1 MKAGDI
7 YNTNGS
13 CKIKVIE
20 NNGWNKVLVEFQDK
34 HKHRVITSRSHVKNG
49 DIRNPYEPVV
59 QGLGY
64 IGVGKYSGS
73 LTGGYRQIYKCWVH
87 MIERCYN
94 QKRLSLF
101 PTYKGCTVH
110 PDWHNFQN
118 FAEWYMSQEHQGV
131 GYHIDKDILVKGNKV
146 YSPDTC
152 CLVPMQIN
160 SMFSSRGKTIGSE
173 MTGVTKQKGRFR
185 ARLNIDGKP
194 KHLGY
199 FDTEN
204 EAHEVFLKER
214 VKFVRNTAI
223 EYEGRIDISVF
234 EAIMSLADRMEN
246 GEYYV

>member
-7 YNTNGS
+7 YKTNGG

-20 NNGWNKVLVEFQDK
+20 NNGWDKVLIEFQDK
-34 HKHRVITSRSHVKNG
+34 HKHRIITSRSHVQNG
-49 DIRNPYEPVV
+49 GIRNPYEPVV

-73 LTGGYRQIYKCWVH
+73 LTGGYRQVYKCWVH

-110 PDWHNFQN
+110 PDWLNFQN
-118 FAEWYMSQEHQGV
+118 FAAWYVSQEYQGV
-131 GYHIDKDILVKGNKV
+131 GYHIDKDILVIGNKT
-146 YSPDTC
+146 YSPETC
-152 CLVPMQIN
+152 CLVPMHIN
-160 SMFSSRGKTIGSE
+160 SMFSSRGKNIGGE
-173 MTGVTKQKGRFR
+173 IAGVTNINGRFR
-185 ARLNIDGKP
+185 ARLNINGKL

-199 FDTEN
+199 FDTES

-214 VKFVRNTAI
+214 VKHVRKTAI
-223 EYEGRIDISVF
+223 EYEDRIDKVVF
-234 EAIMSLADRMEN
+234 DAIILLADRMES